1 MTDAGPRLR
10 RNPEIRLQ
18 PLADGTAIAVDAAGE
33 AYALNAD
40 ATAAWNTRSSWS
52 PDEMTAWLA
61 ERGLPPPAAQASART
76 FLDQLQ
82 QLRLYLPEGTPPGRP
97 GAPET
102 PSVAYYH
109 MWRSTMRMITS
120 DASVS
125 AAVERVCRQFRSDP
139 TDDAIEF
146 EVRPCEEHGW
156 HIARE
161 GRRLST
167 KRSPIAAAA
176 EVEFQMIDTAVIA
189 EREFIHWHGAGLAR
203 DGRAVLIPG
212 RGRSGKTTLSLAM
225 TEHGFNLLGED
236 VLFLDPRTR
245 LVHPFHRAILLR
257 EGAQAQLRQAGVRS
271 PARGQRVGHLL
282 PVDVVHH
289 WQHEPAELAMVL
301 LVDLDEAGDV
311 EIVEIGQAETAV
323 EIRGFSHN
331 LKRRRDGGWPLLAQ
345 ALAEARCYRLLR
357 SQDLAAAARA
367 IRELL
372 DDPP

>member
-1 MTDAGPRLR
+1 MTDASPRLR
-10 RNPEIRLQ
+10 RNPQIRLHAL
-18 PLADGTAIAVDAAGE
+18 PDGTAIAVDAAGE

-40 ATAAWNTRSSWS
+40 ATAAWAARSSWS
-52 PDEMTAWLA
+52 VGEMTTWLA
-61 ERGLPPPAAQASART
+61 ERGLPPPAAEASAGA

-82 QLRLYLPEGTPPGRP
+82 ELRLYLPEGAPPGGPAAR
-97 GAPET
+97 
-102 PSVAYYH
+102 SSAYYR
-109 MWRSTMRMITS
+109 MWRTTMRMITS

-125 AAVERVCRQFRSDP
+125 EAVERVCRQFRTEASD
-139 TDDAIEF
+139 DVIEF

-167 KRSPIAAAA
+167 KRSAIAAAA

-189 EREFIHWHGAGLAR
+189 EREFIHWHGSGLAR

-257 EGAQAQLRQAGVRS
+257 KGAQAQLRQAGVRP
-271 PARGQRVGHLL
+271 PARGQRVGDLL
-282 PVDVVHH
+282 PVDAVRH

-301 LVDLDEAGDV
+301 LVDWDEAGAV
-311 EIVEIGQAETAV
+311 EIVEIGQAEAAV
-323 EIRGFSHN
+323 EIRAFSHN
-331 LKRRRDGGWPLLAQ
+331 LKRRRDGGWPHLAQ
-345 ALAEARCYRLLR
+345 TLAGVRCFRLLR
-357 SQDLAAAARA
+357 SQDLVAAAEA
-367 IRELL
+367 IRQLL
-372 DDPP
+372 DDPPPA